1 MVTKGFQQLMAE
13 AVSAVEQM
21 SPADALALQAGEGAV
36 FIDVREPH
44 EVEQGRIPNALHVP
58 RAFLEMMADPAMPAH
73 NPAFSSGRQL
83 VVYCGSGAR
92 SALAAKAL
100 TDMGLDKVANLS
112 GGIQGWMQSGGPV
125 ER

>member
-1 MVTKGFQQLMAE
+1 MVSKGFQQLIAE

-21 SPADALALQAGEGAV
+21 APAEAIELQSSEGAA

-44 EVEQGRIPNALHVP
+44 EVEQARIPGSLHVP
-58 RAFLEMMADPAMPAH
+58 RGLLEMVADPAMPAH
-73 NPAFSSGRQL
+73 NPVFSSGRQL
-83 VVYCGSGAR
+83 VVYCAGGGR

-100 TDMGLDKVANLS
+100 ADMGLDNVANLS
-112 GGIQGWMQSGGPV
+112 GGIQGWMQSGGSV